1 MANRGEEMARI
12 LRRVGSVALAAVS
25 CLGLVAMTAPA
36 AGAYGKVGR
45 LDTWQ
50 IGLSFNCN
58 NADFCGSDGL
68 GGFWGWVQFTRDPV
82 TGVTDADAVLEG
94 CGHSIGGGGGGAGHT
109 VIDVNGWII
118 APGSAGPHT
127 FWATG
132 GTETDSFR
140 GQTVTGPLTNEDGSL
155 VTPANPNDTGIPA
168 DPGHYGT
175 SDIFGF
181 DAPAGV
187 AFQVQVAYKP
197 AR

>member
-1 MANRGEEMARI
+1 MKRI
-12 LRRVGSVALAAVS
+12 LYRFGVVGLAAISSV
-25 CLGLVAMTAPA
+25 GLLAIASSP
-36 AGAYGKVGR
+36 AGAYGRVGT

-58 NADFCGSDGL
+58 NADFCGADEL

-82 TGVTDADAVLEG
+82 SGATDADAVLTG

-109 VIDVNGWII
+109 VIDVTGWII

-132 GTETDSFR
+132 GTEKDSFR
-140 GQTVTGPLTNEDGSL
+140 GQTVTGPLTNDDGS
-155 VTPANPNDTGIPA
+155 VATPDNPNDTGIPA
-168 DPGHYGT
+168 DPGHYDT
-175 SDIFGF
+175 ATILGF
-181 DAPAGV
+181 APPPGV
-187 AFQVQVAYKP
+187 AMQVQVAYKP